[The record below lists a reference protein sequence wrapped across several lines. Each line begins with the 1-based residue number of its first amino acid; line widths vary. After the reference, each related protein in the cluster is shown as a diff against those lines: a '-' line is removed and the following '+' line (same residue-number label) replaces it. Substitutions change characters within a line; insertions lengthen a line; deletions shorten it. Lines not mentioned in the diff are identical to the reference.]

1 MQFINIKNQN
11 IFIYLVFSAIFL
23 LGLNIHKDYG
33 TTIDDEFYRQNGEFY
48 YEYIKALFFDSNLY
62 GTKDLEL
69 LSKIILGEGD
79 GVIINHPVL
88 FELLLATFINFF
100 NISGTKEIYEFS
112 HLLNFIIFYLSLIC
126 FYCFLNNYFQSKLLA
141 ITSIL
146 ILLFTPRILA
156 ESFYNSRDIFF
167 LSLYIFNL
175 SSAFFFLK
183 NENFKSAFLFSLTSA
198 LLINAKVLGIVPPI
212 LFLLFYLFNN
222 ISKNKINFISVK
234 YFSTI
239 IFLTFFFIYL
249 FWPYIWLDPV
259 EKFIDAISSIIIAQ
273 NGVSVINFY
282 FGEYMFSTNT
292 PWHYRII
299 WALITTPSIVLVFF
313 LLGFFI
319 TLYKIIKS
327 LININE
333 KNEDLWK
340 NNLEMFSFYLSFT
353 LIIIFFVTIKFNT
366 SQFGGW
372 RHLYFLYPVII
383 FFSVI
388 GFKSIFKFFANSK
401 FLLFINIIFI
411 VNLSYIIF
419 WSYVYHPHQQVFFN
433 YFSKE
438 YSKKNF
444 DLDYWGVSHI
454 YSLKYILKKNPNTK
468 IKLGAISFTRLE
480 ESILML
486 DEKQKKNII
495 LVSNLNEADFLIDN
509 YIKRFRNN
517 FVIDKKEYSKY
528 FEIIVNEYPINTV
541 YKKIN

>member
-1 MQFINIKNQN
+1 MQFINTKKQN
-11 IFIYLVFSAIFL
+11 IFVYLVFLAIFL
-23 LGLNIHKDYG
+23 LGINIHKDYG

-48 YEYIKALFFDSNLY
+48 YQYIKALFFNSNLY
-62 GTKDLEL
+62 GTNDLEQ

-88 FELLLATFINFF
+88 FELLLATFVNSF
-100 NISGTKEIYEFS
+100 NISDTKEIYELS

-126 FYCFLNNYFQSKLLA
+126 FYYFLYNYFNSKLLA
-141 ITSIL
+141 ISSVL
-146 ILLFTPRILA
+146 FLLFTPRILA

-183 NENFKSAFLFSLTSA
+183 NENLKSAFLFSFTSA

-222 ISKNKINFISVK
+222 ISKNKINLKSIKFL
-234 YFSTI
+234 FTI
-239 IFLTFFFIYL
+239 ITLIFFFIYL
-249 FWPYIWLDPV
+249 FWPYIWMEPI
-259 EKFIDAISSIIIAQ
+259 EKFIDAIQSIIIAQ
-273 NGVSVINFY
+273 NGVSVVNFY
-282 FGEYMFSTNT
+282 FGEYIFSTNA
-292 PWHYRII
+292 PWHYRIV
-299 WALITTPSIVLVFF
+299 WFLITTPIIILVFF
-313 LLGFFI
+313 SLGFFI
-319 TLYKIIKS
+319 SLYRITNS

-333 KNEDLWK
+333 NNEDLWK
-340 NNLEMFSFYLSFT
+340 DDIEMFSFYLFFT
-353 LIIIFFVTIKFNT
+353 LIIIVFATIKFNT

-372 RHLYFLYPVII
+372 RHLYFLYPIII
-383 FFSVI
+383 FFSI
-388 GFKSIFKFFANSK
+388 IAFKEVLKYFSSGKFIF
-401 FLLFINIIFI
+401 FINLIII
-411 VNLSYIIF
+411 VNLLYIIF
-419 WSYVYHPHQQVFFN
+419 WSFAHHPHQQVFFN

-444 DLDYWGVSHI
+444 DLDHWGVSHL
-454 YSLKYILKKNPNTK
+454 YSLKYILKNNPNTK

-486 DEKQKKNII
+486 EEKQKKNLV
-495 LVSNLNEADFLIDN
+495 LVSDLNEADFLIDN

-517 FVIDKKEYSKY
+517 FKVDKNKYTKY